1 MAYIS
6 IFYRAQNFI
15 RVLAFTCVL
24 TSISL
29 LGQSKDTYTLFKPV
43 PKDKMR
49 EMETDR
55 PDVTE
60 SPYTVDAGHFQLE
73 TDLVR
78 KTTDQSENE
87 KTSTLL
93 INQANIKIGILNRT
107 AIQIGFQMYGSQKE
121 KNIDG
126 DSENSRGFGD
136 ITLRIK
142 QNIIGDDNGNFAMAV
157 IPYLKLPTSQFEE
170 SRCESGLIIPMIYK
184 FPGDWNLGF
193 QLEIDRLKDK
203 DISQMH
209 TELLQT
215 LTLSHPIAKRLDV
228 IAETYYTYD
237 FKAHQLTNYLNAAV
251 QVEVLHDFKLDAG
264 VNYGLQHLSEKH
276 FFLGASYRL

>member
-1 MAYIS
+1 MGKQLHSFLVIVS
-6 IFYRAQNFI
+6 IFISGFSFCQS
-15 RVLAFTCVL
+15 
-24 TSISL
+24 TSQYSL
-29 LGQSKDTYTLFKPV
+29 FHPI

-60 SPYTVDAGHFQLE
+60 SPYTVDAGHFQVE

-78 KTTDQSENE
+78 KTTDQSTNE

-157 IPYLKLPTSQFEE
+157 IPYIKLPTSQFEE

-215 LTLSHPIAKRLDV
+215 LTLSHPIAKHLDV

-264 VNYGLQHLSEKH
+264 VNYGLQHLSKKH